1 MKRIIPIILSFV
13 LLCGCSS
20 GNSQT
25 QSTTETVPTENIST
39 ETAPV
44 TDSSLNDQE
53 VDNSSETAIRS
64 ETDSESM
71 ENVNSTELFES
82 IYVPYANREKAYFFE
97 SVKTFVQTTEYEIE
111 ITEPTPDIVAQIKLT
126 DNNGDYVY
134 FAFHPIDD
142 IEMLMVVNYYR
153 DATTSEVSMSN
164 YSTNGSPA
172 YDAFS
177 THVIGEGENKVNGTD
192 EQRLFLFK

>member
-44 TDSSLNDQE
+44 TDSSLNDQK

-111 ITEPTPDIVAQIKLT
+111 ITEPTSDTFAQIKLA

-134 FAFHPIDD
+134 FVFNSIDD
-142 IEMLMVVNYYR
+142 IEIIMSVSYYQG
-153 DATTSEVSMSN
+153 ATTTEVSMSN
-164 YSTNGSPA
+164 YSTDGSPA
-172 YDAFS
+172 YDTFS
-177 THVIGEGENKVNGTD
+177 THVIGEQANKVDGTD